1 MEGNESFMSRE
12 GRQKKIALINDFC
25 GFGRCSLAVSLPI
38 ISAMGIQGCP
48 VPTAVFSNHTAYESF
63 YKLDLTG
70 QLKEYTAQW
79 KKLELSFDGVLAGY
93 LASPEQI
100 DMTASFVRDFLKKDP
115 KKRETGLFILDP
127 VMGDNGRLYPAYQS
141 DMLDRMRKLVSHC
154 DVLTPNLTEA
164 CFLTG
169 TDYNAVITAPSRK
182 RGALLRQIGTSLL
195 EMMGRA
201 KEQVLAGSAGKP
213 EYVVISG
220 IETRY
225 FIENYLC
232 GTNISPDGAFI
243 RMRRT
248 GHTRCGTGDVF
259 SSVIAGKLLKGAS
272 FPDAVRTAAAFVK
285 ECIIVSDGLSIPLTD
300 GVAFEELLWKLR

>member
-1 MEGNESFMSRE
+1 MNSEEK
-12 GRQKKIALINDFC
+12 QKKIALINDFC
-25 GFGRCSLAVSLPI
+25 GFGRCSLTVSLPI

-63 YKLDLTG
+63 YKLDMTE
-70 QLKEYTAQW
+70 QLREYTAQW
-79 KKLELSFDGVLAGY
+79 KKLGLSFDGVLAGY

-100 DMTASFVRDFLKKDP
+100 EITKSFVHDFM
-115 KKRETGLFILDP
+115 REGDSSLFILDP
-127 VMGDNGRLYPAYQS
+127 VMGDNGRLYPAYQR
-141 DMLDRMRKLVSHC
+141 DMLNRMKELVSHC

-182 RGALLRQIGTSLL
+182 RGGLLRQMGTLLL
-195 EMMGRA
+195 EMMGT
-201 KEQVLAGSAGKP
+201 AGEPGISGCPGKP
-213 EYVVISG
+213 GYIVISG
-220 IETRY
+220 IETPH
-225 FIENYLC
+225 FIENYLF
-232 GTNISPDGAFI
+232 GTEISPDGAFI

-272 FPDAVRTAAAFVK
+272 FPDSVRAAAAFVK
-285 ECIIVSDGLSIPLTD
+285 ECIIVSDRLSIPLTD
-300 GVAFEELLWKLR
+300 GVAFEELLWKLQ